1 MKRFVLGIL
10 FTTTVFSVGLMKLVQ
25 AENIPTTADVV
36 LVYKTEIDTAKHNYL
51 FTISEDTTIYPCANN
66 RCNLGKWKNVE
77 TVIMTVYVLPE
88 GFTSVS
94 SIVNPEMLQSYLEK
108 AEQTYVLKDI
118 TTNPTVSTGRAY
130 QTVTLQADGS
140 YATETNNYVKPDVK
154 DQRAAAN
161 KNSPIDTAIS
171 KQKIA
176 LLVAIVGGVAGLG
189 ILLYIKRRR
198 I

>member
-1 MKRFVLGIL
+1 MKRFGLGIV
-10 FTTTVFSVGLMKLVQ
+10 FTATVFSVGLMKLVQ

-36 LVYKTEIDTAKHNYL
+36 LVYKTETDTAKHNYL
-51 FTISEDTTIYPCANN
+51 FTVAADDAIYPCVNN

-140 YATETNNYVKPDVK
+140 YSTATNNYVKPDVK
-154 DQRAAAN
+154 DQRTAAS
-161 KNSPIDTAIS
+161 KNNPIDTAIS
-171 KQKIA
+171 KQKIITIIGIA
-176 LLVAIVGGVAGLG
+176 VVVAGLG
-189 ILLYIKRRR
+189 IMLYIKRRR